1 MKVGLLKDNA
11 SVLTLHA
18 SWAVAELKTLA
29 DADREYGHV
38 AGCVL
43 SRVVA
48 SKAGFS
54 PGGGREA

>member
-1 MKVGLLKDNA
+1 M
-11 SVLTLHA
+11 LTLHA

>member
-1 MKVGLLKDNA
+1 M
-11 SVLTLHA
+11 LTLHA

-38 AGCVL
+38 ASCAL

-48 SKAGFS
+48 FEAGFS